1 MWALPSLDY
10 ARALDEELIGLI
22 AQRDE
27 QALERLYEKYGR
39 AVYSL
44 ALRMVRDPA
53 RAEEVSQEV
62 FLKVWRR
69 PNSYVAGRGSFVTW
83 LLSVAHHRA
92 VDELRGRRHDTLP
105 IDVTDGAG
113 LDIVDDA
120 IDLADVAWIGERRVA
135 IRAALGGLP
144 EPQRHALE
152 LAYYGGLTQRE
163 ISDRLGEP
171 IGTIKT
177 RMRLAMQKLRTSLAE
192 VAVLD
197 GRSNGDGERNG
208 NGHAH
213 PGSLSVYAREAE
225 GPRVDV

>member
-1 MWALPSLDY
+1 VWALPILDY

-27 QALERLYEKYGR
+27 RALERLYERYGR
-39 AVYSL
+39 AIYSL
-44 ALRMVRDPA
+44 VLRMLHDPS

-69 PNSYVAGRGSFVTW
+69 PDSYSPGRGPFVTW

-92 VDELRGRRHDTLP
+92 VDELRARRHDTLP
-105 IDVTDGAG
+105 IDGADGGG
-113 LDIVDDA
+113 LEIVDESA
-120 IDLADVAWIGERRVA
+120 DLAEVAWFGERRVA

-144 EPQRHALE
+144 QTQRHAIE
-152 LAYYGGLTQRE
+152 LAYYAGLTQRE

-177 RMRLAMQKLRTSLAE
+177 RMRLAMQKLRTSLAD
-192 VAVLD
+192 VAAVD
-197 GRSNGDGERNG
+197 GHANG
-208 NGHAH
+208 NGHDRST
-213 PGSLSVYAREAE
+213 SLTRYARQA
-225 GPRVDV
+225 GGSHADV